1 MARFPQGEPQIAAL
15 TLLILDGLTTA
26 AEDFPTPPVAP
37 DELQAALEEYET
49 KKDES
54 LEGRR

>member
-1 MARFPQGEPQIAAL
+1 MARFHQGEPQIAAL

-26 AEDFPTPPVAP
+26 TEDFPTPPITP
-37 DELQAALEEYET
+37 DELQAALDKYEI